1 MRDVRRRTGGAGL
14 RPGNR
19 LRRSL
24 CTLGLLVSGVA
35 CGPWATKHDP
45 IVCDKVAKLR
55 ILPHPDGLDRPAGI
69 LVAMCDGRAVY
80 EAKCNEVELR
90 DGGQGSTDVF
100 CDKQHV
106 VRALKRSAPTEAVP
120 AP

>member
-1 MRDVRRRTGGAGL
+1 MWWFEKEQWADDLWTLVMAVGL
-14 RPGNR
+14 A
-19 LRRSL
+19 
-24 CTLGLLVSGVA
+24 LLLYG

-55 ILPHPDGLDRPAGI
+55 ILPHPDGRDRPAGI
-69 LVAMCDGRAVY
+69 IVAMCDGRSVY
-80 EAKCNEVELR
+80 EATCDEVELR

-100 CDKQHV
+100 CDSKHV
-106 VRALKRSAPTEAVP
+106 VRALKRSAATAP